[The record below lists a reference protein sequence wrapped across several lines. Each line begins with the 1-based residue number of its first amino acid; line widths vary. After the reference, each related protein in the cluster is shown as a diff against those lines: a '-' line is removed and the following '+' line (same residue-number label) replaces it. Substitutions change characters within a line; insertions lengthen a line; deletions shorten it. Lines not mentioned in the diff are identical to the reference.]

1 MLHFRGLL
9 SALLV
14 VMFAPVVGYT
24 SPPALTLG
32 IYIHGPNGVDV
43 LDTLR
48 PELARLGFSQVA
60 VDETS
65 QHLPAVLLRHANGEE
80 LELIAGQTCARLSF
94 YGLAKLNDTSPPGYL
109 QRFNALHA
117 DLKNYLARLPPPH
130 PTFIEKVPLEDGC
143 PSD

>member
-1 MLHFRGLL
+1 MLHLRVLL

-14 VMFAPVVGYT
+14 VTFAPVAGYAN
-24 SPPALTLG
+24 PPALTLG
-32 IYIHGPNGVDV
+32 IYIHGPSGVDV

-48 PELARLGFSQVA
+48 PELARLGFAQVA

-80 LELIAGQTCARLSF
+80 LELMAGKTCALLSF
-94 YGLAKLNDTSPPGYL
+94 YGLTKSDETDPPGYL

-130 PTFIEKVPLEDGC
+130 PTFIETVPLEDGC
-143 PSD
+143 PTD